1 MALAVRM
8 SRKQHRSAPR
18 LWRQFATGL
27 SFAYFGLGGLFLR
40 VVVFPLLG
48 LFARSPEEHRRLSRL
63 TTHKTFRGFVEFM
76 YRSGVLTY
84 EIEGAEKLGRP
95 GQLVVANHPSLI
107 DVVVMISVIPDANCV
122 VKQSLWDN
130 PFTRG
135 PIRAAQYISNSGSM
149 DMLEEAAQA
158 LREGQTLIV
167 FPEGTRTTPGQPPVF
182 HRGAAAIA
190 LRGAQ
195 VITPVIISV
204 EPTTLTKAEPWYS
217 VPSRRFHFHLRVGE
231 DIDPQSFADGVPLP
245 IASRKLNDHLHNYYT
260 KELAS
265 DERSAP

>member
-1 MALAVRM
+1 
-8 SRKQHRSAPR
+8 
-18 LWRQFATGL
+18 
-27 SFAYFGLGGLFLR
+27 
-40 VVVFPLLG
+40 
-48 LFARSPEEHRRLSRL
+48 
-63 TTHKTFRGFVEFM
+63 
-76 YRSGVLTY
+76 
-84 EIEGAEKLGRP
+84 
-95 GQLVVANHPSLI
+95 
-107 DVVVMISVIPDANCV
+107 
-122 VKQSLWDN
+122 
-130 PFTRG
+130 
-135 PIRAAQYISNSGSM
+135 M